1 MTDAIRYQRDDQRIV
16 TLTIDMPGQ
25 SANTMNP
32 AFRAALAAAV
42 DRLAAEHDAVPGAIA
57 GVIVTSAKKTFF
69 AGGDLNNLL
78 AAKPEDAA
86 MLFERAQ
93 GMKALLRRLETLGPP
108 VVAALN
114 GTALGGGF
122 EIALACHARFAVDDA
137 ALLLGLPEA
146 NLGLL
151 PGGGGV
157 VRLVRMLG
165 VEAAMPL
172 IVEGPTF
179 NPQRALELKLVDG
192 LASDLNGLLSQARAW
207 IIANPRPQQPWDRKG
222 FRLPGATSNAVAPL
236 AYLRS
241 APLAL
246 MARHRG
252 LYPAPEA
259 AMSAAVECAAVDFD
273 TASRI
278 ESRYLVHLA
287 THPVAKNLITTFF
300 FQMNEIKNGK
310 GRPQGQPPATVVRL
324 GVLGAGMMGSGI
336 ALVAAQ
342 RGLPVVL
349 KDLSAE
355 AAHKGK
361 ARIEKTLAKQVEK
374 GRLDAERMARTLA
387 LIHASGDAAELQG
400 CDLIIES
407 VFEKRDVKAQATT
420 EAEAML
426 APGGFIASNTSTLPI
441 TGLAAAVTRP
451 ENFIGLHFFSPVDR
465 MPLVEIIKG
474 RQTSPQTLAR
484 ALDFVQQLKKTPIV
498 VNDSRGFYTSRVFGT
513 FTREGAAMLGEGVP
527 AARIENAALA
537 VGMPVGPL
545 AVMDE
550 TSMAL
555 SWSVRQQTIAD
566 LTAEGQ
572 PVPQHPGWDVIRTM
586 AVDLKRPGR
595 AGGGGFYDY
604 PEDGRKRLWPG
615 LAAQFPPAAAA
626 AGAAVPDADL
636 RDRLLY
642 IQAIESIRCREE
654 GVIDAARDA
663 NVGSVLGIGFP
674 RWTGGTLQ
682 YVNSVGLKAFA
693 QRAAELARRYGD
705 RFEPPPLLLAMA
717 ERGERF
723 V

>member
-1 MTDAIRYQRDDQRIV
+1 MTEAIRYERDEQRIV

-32 AFRAALAAAV
+32 AFRAALAATV
-42 DRLAAEHDAVPGAIA
+42 GRLTAEKNDIA
-57 GVIVTSAKKTFF
+57 GVILTSAKKTFF
-69 AGGDLNNLL
+69 AGGDLNHLL
-78 AAKPEDAA
+78 AARPEDAA
-86 MLFERAQ
+86 ALFERAQ

-122 EIALACHARFAVDDA
+122 EIALACHARFVLDDA
-137 ALLLGLPEA
+137 AIALGLPEA

-157 VRLVRMLG
+157 VRLVRLLG

-179 NPQRALELKLVDG
+179 DPGRALALKLVDG
-192 LASDLNGLLSQARAW
+192 LAPDLNALRARAREW
-207 IIANPRPQQPWDRKG
+207 IAANPQPQQPWDRKG
-222 FRLPGATSNAVAPL
+222 FRLPGSTANAVAPL
-236 AYLRS
+236 AWLRS

-246 MARHRG
+246 MAKHRG

-259 AMSAAVECAAVDFD
+259 AMSAVVECAAVDFD

-278 ESRYLVHLA
+278 ESRYLVQLA
-287 THPVAKNLITTFF
+287 THPVSKNLITTFF

-310 GRPQGQPPATVVRL
+310 GRPEGQPPSAVQRL
-324 GVLGAGMMGSGI
+324 GVLGAGMMGAGI
-336 ALVAAQ
+336 ALAAAQ

-349 KDLSAE
+349 KDVSAE
-355 AAHKGK
+355 AAQQGK
-361 ARIEKTLAKQVEK
+361 ARIGKTLARLVEK
-374 GRLDAERMARTLA
+374 ARLDAERMALTLA
-387 LIHASGDAAELQG
+387 LIQPTGDAGELQG

-407 VFEKRDVKAQATT
+407 VFEKRDVKAQATA

-426 APGGFIASNTSTLPI
+426 APGGFIGSNTSTLPI
-441 TGLAAAVTRP
+441 TGLAAAVARP
-451 ENFIGLHFFSPVDR
+451 GHFIGIHFFSPVDR

-498 VNDSRGFYTSRVFGT
+498 VDDSRGFYTSRVFGT
-513 FTREGAAMLGEGVP
+513 FTKEGAAMLAEGVA

-566 LTAEGQ
+566 LAAEGL
-572 PVPQHPGWDVIRTM
+572 PLPQHPGWDVIRTM

-615 LAAQFPPAAAA
+615 LADVFSGGGG
-626 AGAAVPDADL
+626 GAPDADL

-642 IQAIESIRCREE
+642 VQAIESIRCLEE
-654 GVIDAARDA
+654 GVIEAARHA

-693 QRAAELARRYGD
+693 QRAAELARRYGE
-705 RFEPPPLLLAMA
+705 RFEPPKRLLSMA

>member
-1 MTDAIRYQRDDQRIV
+1 MTDAIRYDKDEQRIV

-32 AFRAALAAAV
+32 AFRAALAATL
-42 DRLAAEHDAVPGAIA
+42 DRLEADRDGIA
-57 GVIVTSAKKTFF
+57 GVILSSAKKTFF

-78 AAKPEDAA
+78 AARPEDAA
-86 MLFERAQ
+86 ALFERAQ
-93 GMKALLRRLETLGPP
+93 AMKALLRRLETLGPP

-122 EIALACHARFAVDDA
+122 EIALACHARLVLDDP
-137 ALLLGLPEA
+137 ALMLGLPEA

-172 IVEGPTF
+172 IVEGPSF
-179 NPQRALELKLVDG
+179 NPRRALELKLVDG
-192 LASDLNGLLSQARAW
+192 LAADREDLLAQARAW
-207 IIANPRPQQPWDRKG
+207 IATHPQPQQPWDRKG
-222 FRLPGATSNAVAPL
+222 FRLPGAAPNAVAPL
-236 AYLRS
+236 AFLRS

-246 MARHRG
+246 MKKHRG

-259 AMSAAVECAAVDFD
+259 AMSAVVECAAVDFD

-287 THPVAKNLITTFF
+287 THPVSKNLITTFF

-310 GRPQGQPPATVVRL
+310 GRPESVPPSSVSRL
-324 GVLGAGMMGSGI
+324 GVLGAGMMGAGI

-349 KDLSAE
+349 KDVSAE
-355 AAHKGK
+355 AAGKGK
-361 ARIEKTLAKQVEK
+361 ARIEKALAKLVER
-374 GRLDAERMARTLA
+374 GRFDAARMARTLD
-387 LIHASGDAAELQG
+387 LINATGDAADLKG

-407 VFEKRDVKAQATT
+407 VFEKRDVKAQATA

-426 APGGFIASNTSTLPI
+426 AAGGFIGSNTSTLPI
-441 TGLAAAVTRP
+441 TGLAAAVDQP
-451 ENFIGLHFFSPVDR
+451 DAFIGIHFFSPVDR

-484 ALDFVQQLKKTPIV
+484 ALDFVQQLRKTPIV

-513 FTREGAAMLGEGVP
+513 FTKEGAAMLGEGVA
-527 AARIENAALA
+527 AARIENAAMA

-615 LAAQFPPAAAA
+615 LATQFPAADRE
-626 AGAAVPDADL
+626 VSDAEL

-642 IQAIESIRCREE
+642 IQAIESIRCMEE
-654 GVIDAARDA
+654 GVIEAARDA
-663 NVGSVLGIGFP
+663 NIGSVLGIGFP
-674 RWTGGTLQ
+674 RWTGGALQ
-682 YVNSVGLKAFA
+682 YVNCVGLTAFA
-693 QRAAELARRYGD
+693 QRAAALAQRHGD
-705 RFEPPPLLLAMA
+705 RFAPPRLLLDMA

-723 V
+723 A

>member
-1 MTDAIRYQRDDQRIV
+1 MTDAIRYERDEQCIV

-32 AFRAALAAAV
+32 AFRAALAATV
-42 DRLAAEHDAVPGAIA
+42 DRLAAELDADREAIA
-57 GVIVTSAKKTFF
+57 GIILTSAKKTFF

-78 AAKPEDAA
+78 AARPEDAA

-122 EIALACHARFAVDDA
+122 EIALACHARFAIDDA
-137 ALLLGLPEA
+137 ALMLGLPEA
-146 NLGLL
+146 SLGLL

-157 VRLVRMLG
+157 VRLVRLLG

-179 NPQRALELKLVDG
+179 NPQRALELKLIDG
-192 LASDLNGLLSQARAW
+192 LAPDLNGLLAQARAW
-207 IIANPRPQQPWDRKG
+207 IAAHPQPQQPWDRKG

-236 AYLRS
+236 AWLRS

-246 MARHRG
+246 MSKHRG

-259 AMSAAVECAAVDFD
+259 AMSAVVECAAVDFD
-273 TASRI
+273 TASCI
-278 ESRYLVHLA
+278 ESRYLVHLV

-310 GRPQGQPPATVVRL
+310 GRPEGQPPSTVQRL
-324 GVLGAGMMGSGI
+324 GVLGAGMMGAGI
-336 ALVAAQ
+336 ALAAAQ

-349 KDLSAE
+349 KDVSAE
-355 AAHKGK
+355 AAQKGR
-361 ARIEKTLAKQVEK
+361 ARIEAALARLVDK
-374 GRLDAERMARTLA
+374 GRLDAARMARTLE
-387 LIHASGDAAELQG
+387 LIQPTGDAADLRG

-407 VFEKRDVKAQATT
+407 VFEKRDVKAQATA
-420 EAEAML
+420 EAEALL
-426 APGGFIASNTSTLPI
+426 APGGFIGSNTSTLPI
-441 TGLAAAVTRP
+441 TGLAAAVAQP
-451 ENFIGLHFFSPVDR
+451 ERFIGIHFFSPVDR

-474 RQTSPQTLAR
+474 RQTSAQTLAR

-498 VNDSRGFYTSRVFGT
+498 VNDSRGFFTSRVFGT
-513 FTREGAAMLGEGVP
+513 FTKEGAAMLAEGVA
-527 AARIENAALA
+527 AARIENAAIA

-586 AVDLKRPGR
+586 AVDLQRPGR

-604 PEDGRKRLWPG
+604 PPDGRKRLWLG
-615 LAAQFPPAAAA
+615 LARHFN
-626 AGAAVPDADL
+626 GSGGDVPEADL

-642 IQAIESIRCREE
+642 IQAIESIRCMEE
-654 GVIDAARDA
+654 GVIEAARDA
-663 NVGSVLGIGFP
+663 NIGSVLGIGFP

-682 YVNSVGLKAFA
+682 YVNHVGLQAFA
-693 QRAAELARRYGD
+693 RRAAELAQRYGD
-705 RFEPPPLLLAMA
+705 RFEPPRLLLDRA